1 MIVRTNNVAVP
12 PHPSPTVPPS
22 PLGKANK
29 IVRNRKLLSFSMRLI
44 FSNSRQ
50 RIHHIYEANISLRSN
65 ITCPVGQISLRIRF
79 GYAVGPRF
87 LRELFCCQRTKEKTL
102 FYERTAYCTIFIFS
116 LLFESFEGVET
127 FSKVSTKNRP
137 LKQNRRVWV
146 SRV

>member
-1 MIVRTNNVAVP
+1 MLCCLYLMFLYDCNLPNNDRTNKQ
-12 PHPSPTVPPS
+12 HSRPSSSVTRKLVTPS

-44 FSNSRQ
+44 FSHSRQ

-87 LRELFCCQRTKEKTL
+87 LRQLLLCQRTKEKAL
-102 FYERTAYCTIFIFS
+102 LHERAAQELS
-116 LLFESFEGVET
+116 NL
-127 FSKVSTKNRP
+127 
-137 LKQNRRVWV
+137 Q
-146 SRV
+146 